1 MPDIKTGPTIS
12 IVVPFHNE
20 EPNVVELYGR
30 LQGVMEELGRSYQ
43 FVFVDDGSRDLT
55 YKLLKELAEI
65 DPHVVAVR
73 LRRNFGQTAAL
84 AAGFAHSTGEYV
96 IAMELKQ
103 NAINSDVLKKKIV
116 EAMNLMVLRK

>member
-1 MPDIKTGPTIS
+1 MPNVKTVPTIS

-20 EPNVVELYGR
+20 EPNVIELYGR
-30 LQGVMEELGRSYQ
+30 LKVSWRSLAALTSSSSSMMA
-43 FVFVDDGSRDLT
+43 SRDLT

-84 AAGFAHSTGEYV
+84 AAGLR
-96 IAMELKQ
+96 IAMA
-103 NAINSDVLKKKIV
+103 NT
-116 EAMNLMVLRK
+116 